1 MQTSKLVKRIPSA
14 LLIHLGALKRAS
26 KLALKRTLIAE
37 MDVLRCRKTD
47 VRKMEASPDSK
58 DGSGWMKR
66 SRVQDVPIAQGTR
79 NNVGTGI

>member
-1 MQTSKLVKRIPSA
+1 
-14 LLIHLGALKRAS
+14 
-26 KLALKRTLIAE
+26 